1 MDELFVKQKLQHSI
15 SINPED
21 INNKIDDI
29 LYQKLAEEIEGKC
42 IKDGYV
48 KTGSVQIVDRSL
60 GEILVGHFTGDIL
73 YNLIYTVDLCNPL
86 EGSVINAK
94 VVNINKMGVL
104 ANAGEG
110 IPPPLHILLAKQHHI
125 DNETFEGLEEGM
137 DISVKILG
145 KRFEYGDN
153 QISIIG
159 TLESLAAKKKKRII
173 KKKKAPTEG
182 TTDEDAVEDCGEP
195 LYFDN
200 TNPDTLFL
208 SSYNKAN
215 QFQFNGRTYETV
227 QHAYQAQKLDGD
239 DEQSNSYRD
248 LLTADTESYIGDRPD
263 MARDMGSKKSFDKL
277 KLVIRK
283 DWHQV
288 REILLKQ
295 ILTIYFNVNED
306 LKAQLVETGERPLIM
321 KGKNINDHWGVVG
334 KKEEGQNIY
343 GKMLMELRDE
353 FKL

>member
-29 LYQKLAEEIEGKC
+29 LYQKLAEDIEGRC

-73 YNLIYTVDLCNPL
+73 YNLVYTVDVCNPL
-86 EGSVINAK
+86 EGSVITAK

-125 DNETFEGLEEGM
+125 DNEMFEALEEGM
-137 DISVKILG
+137 DINIKILG

-153 QISIIG
+153 QISIIA
-159 TLESLAAKKKKRII
+159 TLESLATKKKKRVI
-173 KKKKAPTEG
+173 KKKKAAPEG
-182 TTDEDAVEDCGEP
+182 EAAAAEDCGEP
-195 LYFDN
+195 LFFDN
-200 TNPDTLFL
+200 TNPDTLYL

-215 QFQFNGRTYETV
+215 EFQFNGRTYETV

-239 DEQSNSYRD
+239 DEQANSYRD
-248 LLTADTESYIGDRPD
+248 LLTMNTESYIGDRPD
-263 MARDMGSKKSFDKL
+263 MARDFGSKKSFDKL
-277 KLVIRK
+277 NLVIRK

-288 REILLKQ
+288 RDILLKQ
-295 ILTIYFNVNED
+295 ILQKYYDVNED
-306 LKAQLVETGERPLIM
+306 QKVKLVETGDRPLIM
-321 KGKNINDHWGVVG
+321 KGKRINDYWGVIG
-334 KKEEGQNIY
+334 PKNEGSNIY